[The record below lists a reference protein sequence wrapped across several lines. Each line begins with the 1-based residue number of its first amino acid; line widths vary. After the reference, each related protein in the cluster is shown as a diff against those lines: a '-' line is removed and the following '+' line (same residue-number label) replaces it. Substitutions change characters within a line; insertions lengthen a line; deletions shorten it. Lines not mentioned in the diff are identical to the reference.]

1 MASTAT
7 NLATA
12 DIDNVADVFVRDIA
26 LGTTVVVSVGDGP
39 TGGKGD
45 AESGAPAISQTGRF
59 VAFTSLSGLDAA
71 DADALADV
79 LVRDVLGT
87 VRPLDA
93 LPPRERVRVPGT
105 RRFVVVPASC
115 PVDGRVA
122 VLTNGDDVRAG
133 GPASDIL
140 LGRDGADV

>member
-26 LGTTVVVSVGDGP
+26 LNTTAVVSVGDGP

-79 LVRDVLGT
+79 YSRELVGARTRLVSRAAGVLGAKGDGGSDAPSISADARFVAFDSAATNLHPDDIDALTDVL
-87 VRPLDA
+87 
-93 LPPRERVRVPGT
+93 
-105 RRFVVVPASC
+105 
-115 PVDGRVA
+115 
-122 VLTNGDDVRAG
+122 
-133 GPASDIL
+133 
-140 LGRDGADV
+140 